1 MSTQTMSEQI
11 ALLKNIIA
19 NLRGQVEEAD
29 AALERICTALTEES
43 GIVKQETD
51 FARLRYEGG
60 KHPYAGHPAARSSM
74 PELYYLLLLTVLTS
88 AEATEAQWMH
98 LYRVA
103 AGAGYEQDVRD
114 LLPGAH
120 AITDAKIIEC
130 VESLHRDNLVNAFLL
145 DAMLLALLHGESP
158 ALLEYIAGLF
168 ALIGAPLNA
177 VSETIQAAKHIVAQ
191 EREAYFEG
199 MVDAEQIDIL
209 ESYFYL
215 YQPDGQVIINDLVQA
230 ESIVANHL
238 TVLCINGENTTLNL
252 DEWKAKRISFR
263 GCTFE
268 NSRIKSR
275 QKEVNFIGCS
285 FHDKHEENEYGGTY
299 ISLQKTSTFRK
310 CIFKNIY
317 SREKVL
323 HLHNTAIER
332 CVFSDCTIR
341 HSEEQAIPFLELY
354 ESTLTDSKFIRC
366 CCNTI
371 VWRYQQFFL
380 FGQNI
385 SIIGCNFFH
394 CETNATRDTSASIIR
409 IIEDSTIHRCVF
421 EACSISEKNLSSRYR
436 YIIYMAL
443 SQESDNSFH
452 NCSCNELI
460 HMG

>member
-177 VSETIQAAKHIVAQ
+177 VSETIQAAKHIAAQ

-215 YQPDGQVIINDLVQA
+215 YQPDGQVIHDFTQA
-230 ESIVANHL
+230 ESIEAEQL
-238 TVLCINGENTTLNL
+238 TVLCAKAANMEFDLDAWNAEKITFQNCIFENSSIHSSNREVHFISCSIQNAKKYEGFISLEKKSIFKNCMFKNITNEQDDFSSGVLSLCNTVMEQCRFCDCIGNSSLITLNGGEIRNS
-252 DEWKAKRISFR
+252 DFTRCINKRGAGSTNVFFVSDAIISNCNFSYCEIPQGSVFGTTDIMYAKKSAINN
-263 GCTFE
+263 CTFE
-268 NSRIKSR
+268 NCTTIC
-275 QKEVNFIGCS
+275 Q
-285 FHDKHEENEYGGTY
+285 YGYTTM
-299 ISLQKTSTFRK
+299 I
-310 CIFKNIY
+310 N
-317 SREKVL
+317 
-323 HLHNTAIER
+323 
-332 CVFSDCTIR
+332 
-341 HSEEQAIPFLELY
+341 LY
-354 ESTLTDSKFIRC
+354 ESKENNNHF
-366 CCNTI
+366 
-371 VWRYQQFFL
+371 Y
-380 FGQNI
+380 
-385 SIIGCNFFH
+385 
-394 CETNATRDTSASIIR
+394 
-409 IIEDSTIHRCVF
+409 
-421 EACSISEKNLSSRYR
+421 
-436 YIIYMAL
+436 
-443 SQESDNSFH
+443 
-452 NCSCNELI
+452 NCSCRQTVYT
-460 HMG
+460 H